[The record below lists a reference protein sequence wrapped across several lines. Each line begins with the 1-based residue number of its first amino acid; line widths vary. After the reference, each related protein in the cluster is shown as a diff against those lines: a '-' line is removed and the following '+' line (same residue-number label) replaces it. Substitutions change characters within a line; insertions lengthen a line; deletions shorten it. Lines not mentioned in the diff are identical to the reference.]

1 MNKKVKTKR
10 EKSEYEAKKTK
21 KQQTLADIT
30 GEYETQRVQSDRRII
45 WEWPLRLENKEVH
58 CMLFSPRIQPRRP
71 MMTQAAESRDRRG
84 L

>member
-45 WEWPLRLENKEVH
+45 
-58 CMLFSPRIQPRRP
+58 
-71 MMTQAAESRDRRG
+71 
-84 L
+84 